1 MNLKKSIPLLLLLAA
16 LLTLSACSS
25 QDPAAT
31 SSASSSSTGAK
42 TSSPGASSSASN
54 LPDYTSLLRSLPQNS
69 SPSFENFS
77 SVDLSGETVTQD
89 IFGDYELTM
98 VNIWATFCGPC
109 IREMPELGEIS
120 KEYKEKGVQIVGI
133 VTDVQNQNGS
143 ISNKQIETAN
153 EIIQKT
159 GADYPHLLPSND
171 LYQAQLNQVDSVPTT
186 IFVDK
191 EGKTVG
197 EPYVGARSKEQW
209 LKIIDGLLGGTA
221 Q

>member
-1 MNLKKSIPLLLLLAA
+1 MSLKKSIPLLALAA

-25 QDPAAT
+25 PESAGASST
-31 SSASSSSTGAK
+31 ASSSADAKTSSTGAI
-42 TSSPGASSSASN
+42 SSASN
-54 LPDYTSLLRSLPQNS
+54 LPDYTSLLRNLPQNS
-69 SPSFENFS
+69 SPSFESFS
-77 SVDLSGETVTQD
+77 SVDLGGETVTQD

-109 IREMPELGEIS
+109 IREMPELGEIA
-120 KEYKEKGVQIVGI
+120 KEYKEKGVQIIGI

-153 EIIQKT
+153 QIIQKT

-171 LYQAQLNQVDSVPTT
+171 LYRAQLNQVDSVPTT

-197 EPYVGARSKEQW
+197 ESYVGARSKEQW
-209 LKIIDGLLGGTA
+209 LKIIDELLGGSA
-221 Q
+221 E